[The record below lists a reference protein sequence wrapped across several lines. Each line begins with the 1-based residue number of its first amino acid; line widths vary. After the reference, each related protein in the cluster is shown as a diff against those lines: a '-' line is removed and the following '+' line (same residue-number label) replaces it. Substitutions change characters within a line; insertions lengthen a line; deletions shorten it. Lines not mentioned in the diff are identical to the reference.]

1 MKFFR
6 ENVNTKNNN
15 TITEAEEVDS
25 ENSTLI
31 EDMKSQLKVLERY
44 IFNIIKE
51 PVHFDIEETKYGPE
65 LVSKEDFADSC
76 GVMSDV
82 YESVKLES
90 FSRQI
95 KDNYYYTSLHW
106 QFKYKDGGQNGTE
119 FLRVWYNHP
128 KHPNGW
134 IVERH
139 GSDYEE
145 L

>member
-25 ENSTLI
+25 KNLNLV
-31 EDMKSQLKVLERY
+31 EDMKSQLKILEQY

-51 PVHFDIEETKYGPE
+51 PVHFDVNEDIFGPE
-65 LVSKEDFADSC
+65 LVCKEDFANSC

-82 YESVKLES
+82 YESVKLQS

-95 KDNYYYTSLHW
+95 KDNYYYTSLDW
-106 QFKYKDGGQNGTE
+106 RYSIKEGGHNGIH
-119 FLRVWYNHP
+119 FLEVLYNHP
-128 KHPNGW
+128 ENPNAW
-134 IVERH
+134 IVRRYGKKMEK
-139 GSDYEE
+139 